1 MHAWFDGNCDA
12 GSWAMTLVGLR
23 GVVNDAVAAYFR
35 SATRAAGFVS
45 RWCAGSQVAVS
56 GGRSGCART
65 DRRPA

>member
-1 MHAWFDGNCDA
+1 
-12 GSWAMTLVGLR
+12 MTLVGLR